1 MARTAALLG
10 SLAIIGLLAV
20 LTISVVV
27 DDGVDVLVILS
38 LIVIALLGFGV
49 LGALVSAPPDE

>member
-10 SLAIIGLLAV
+10 SLTIIGLLAV

>member
-20 LTISVVV
+20 LTVSVVV

>member
-1 MARTAALLG
+1 MARTAALVG
-10 SLAIIGLLAV
+10 GLAIIGLLAV

-38 LIVIALLGFGV
+38 LIVIAILGFGV

>member
-1 MARTAALLG
+1 MARTAALVG

-38 LIVIALLGFGV
+38 LIVIAILGFGV

>member
-49 LGALVSAPPDE
+49 LGALAAAPPDE

>member
-1 MARTAALLG
+1 MARTAALVG
-10 SLAIIGLLAV
+10 SLATIGLLAV

-38 LIVIALLGFGV
+38 LIVIAILGFGV

>member
-27 DDGVDVLVILS
+27 DDGVDIVVILS